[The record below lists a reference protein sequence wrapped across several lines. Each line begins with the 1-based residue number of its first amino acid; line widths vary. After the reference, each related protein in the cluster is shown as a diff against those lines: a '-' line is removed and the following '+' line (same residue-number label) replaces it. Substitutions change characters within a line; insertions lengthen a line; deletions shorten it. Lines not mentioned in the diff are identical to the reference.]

1 MKKAFLKISIARA
14 AFVTRSVW
22 SAAAW
27 RRCGMLS
34 ENPVCKSQSAT
45 AAPGRRTPHAPR
57 FGLPNS
63 FLKSAALSLFVF
75 LPVLTLIAATQQSSQ
90 DQTEKLQNQEL
101 KPLKPM
107 RPGTATGPA
116 GFIVLVPVDD
126 RPAVGQFAQ
135 MIGAIADHRVIMPPP
150 EMLGRFT
157 TPGDT
162 AMIDAWLRAQD
173 YTRVDA
179 LVVSVDMLA
188 YGGLIA
194 SRTHRATLDEA
205 KKRLEFFRWFKR
217 AWPNVPVYAFN
228 ALMRVAPTADRQS
241 RPWRD
246 KLARWSELKDQ
257 VTKTQNTAERDKL
270 VAELDA
276 LEKSLDPKVIDDYR
290 RAHSRD
296 MQISLAMIDLARE
309 GVVDSLL
316 LLQDDARL
324 YGFHRQTQRVLRAKL
339 QAWRLEDRIPIYN
352 GTDEGS
358 LALVSRAVLD
368 KFRSK
373 VRVAVVYSSD
383 ASRTVIAPY
392 EDHPIQFTVESQIKA
407 AGGVLANNPAEADYT
422 LYVNAPETD
431 VRESDAFLKRMIADL
446 KADKPVALADI
457 LFPAPHHS
465 GADERIIKALISENV
480 IDKFAAYAAWNT
492 AGNTLGT
499 TIPAANMRVFFR
511 RALFDSP
518 ERYARATVA
527 HLEFLLHRFADDYL
541 YHNVVRFGI
550 NAELRR
556 NPTDPTDEFTPELY
570 DRINRETGQRLRPL
584 LEKFFAD
591 HFRGRTYPLAIY
603 DNKPRAVRI
612 NELKALEI
620 HLPWPRTFEVT
631 VDYKFDY
638 SLLP

>member
-1 MKKAFLKISIARA
+1 MKLNRFGMSFGNSARKI
-14 AFVTRSVW
+14 
-22 SAAAW
+22 
-27 RRCGMLS
+27 
-34 ENPVCKSQSAT
+34 
-45 AAPGRRTPHAPR
+45 PHAPR
-57 FGLPNS
+57 FGL
-63 FLKSAALSLFVF
+63 LSSLLTITAFAI
-75 LPVLTLIAATQQSSQ
+75 LVLTIITAAQ
-90 DQTEKLQNQEL
+90 DQREKLQNPEL

-107 RPGTATGPA
+107 RPGAATGPA

-150 EMLGRFT
+150 DLLGRFT
-157 TPGDT
+157 TPGDA

-194 SRTHRATLDEA
+194 SRTPRTTPAEA
-205 KKRLEFFRWFKR
+205 NKRLEFFRWFKR
-217 AWPNVPVYAFN
+217 AWPHVPVYAFN
-228 ALMRVAPTADRQS
+228 VLMRVAPTADKQS

-257 VTKTQNTAERDKL
+257 VSNPQHASQHARL
-270 VAELDA
+270 IPELEA
-276 LEKSLDPKVIDDYR
+276 LEKSLDPKVTGDYR

-296 MQISLAMIDLARE
+296 LQISLAMIDLAKE
-309 GVVDSLL
+309 GVIDSLL
-316 LLQDDARL
+316 LLQDDARV
-324 YGFHRQTQRVLRAKL
+324 YGFHRQTQRILRAKL
-339 QAWRLEDRIPIYN
+339 QAYRLEDRIPIYN
-352 GTDEGS
+352 GADEGS
-358 LALVSRAVLD
+358 LSLVSRAILD

-383 ASRTVIAPY
+383 ASRTVIAPD
-392 EDHPIQFTVESQIKA
+392 EDHPIQFTVESQLKA
-407 AGGVLANNPAEADYT
+407 AGGVLANHPAEADYT

-431 VRESDAFLKRMIADL
+431 DQEFDTFLKRMIADL

-457 LFPAPHHS
+457 LFPAPHRS
-465 GADERIIKALISENV
+465 GADERIIKALVRENV
-480 IDKFAAYAAWNT
+480 IDKFTAYAAWNT

-527 HLEFLLHRFADDYL
+527 QLEFLLHRFVGDYL
-541 YHNVVRFGI
+541 YHDVVRLGL
-550 NAELRR
+550 NAELRK

-570 DRINRETGQRLRPL
+570 DRINRETQQRLRPL
-584 LEKFFAD
+584 AEKFFAD
-591 HFRGRTYPLAIY
+591 HFKGRTYPLAIY
-603 DNKPRAVRI
+603 DRQPRAVRI
-612 NELKALEI
+612 NELKGLKI
-620 HLPWPRTFEVT
+620 HLPWARAFEVT

-638 SLLP
+638 SLLL

>member
-1 MKKAFLKISIARA
+1 MKQAFL
-14 AFVTRSVW
+14 RS
-22 SAAAW
+22 
-27 RRCGMLS
+27 
-34 ENPVCKSQSAT
+34 
-45 AAPGRRTPHAPR
+45 APR
-57 FGLPNS
+57 QH
-63 FLKSAALSLFVF
+63 SALWLVLVFSLLSLIISAQ
-75 LPVLTLIAATQQSSQ
+75 PPQQEQ
-90 DQTEKLQNQEL
+90 REKLQNPEL

-126 RPAVGQFAQ
+126 RPATGQFAQ

-157 TPGDT
+157 TPGDA

-179 LVVSVDMLA
+179 LIVSVDMLA

-194 SRTHRATLDEA
+194 SRTHRTTFDEA

-228 ALMRVAPTADRQS
+228 VLMRVAPTADRQS

-257 VTKTQNTAERDKL
+257 VSNPQNAAQHDKL
-270 VAELDA
+270 IAELEP

-290 RAHSRD
+290 RSHSRD
-296 MQISLAMIDLARE
+296 LQVSLAMIDLARE
-309 GVVDSLL
+309 GVIDSLL
-316 LLQDDARL
+316 FLQDDARL
-324 YGFHRQTQRVLRAKL
+324 YGFHRQTQRLLRAKL
-339 QAWRLEDRIPIYN
+339 QAYQLEDRIPIYN

-368 KFRSK
+368 KFRSR
-373 VRVAVVYSSD
+373 VRIAVVYSSE

-407 AGGVLANNPAEADYT
+407 AGGVLVNDPAEADYT

-431 VRESDAFLKRMIADL
+431 EREFDAFLKRMIAEL
-446 KADKPVALADI
+446 KAGKPVALADI

-465 GADERIIKALISENV
+465 GADERIINALVRENV
-480 IDKFAAYAAWNT
+480 IDKFTAYAAWNT

-511 RALFDSP
+511 RALFDTP
-518 ERYARATVA
+518 ERYARATIA
-527 HLEFLLHRFADDYL
+527 HLEFLLHRFAGDYL
-541 YHNVVRFGI
+541 YHDVVRFGI
-550 NAELRR
+550 NAELRK

-570 DRINRETGQRLRPL
+570 DRINREVQQRLHPL

-591 HFRGRTYPLAIY
+591 HFKGRTYPLAIY

-612 NELKALEI
+612 NELKGLKI
-620 HLPWPRTFEVT
+620 FLPWPRTFEVT

>member
-1 MKKAFLKISIARA
+1 MKKALLKFSIRRSA
-14 AFVTRSVW
+14 VVSRSVW
-22 SAAAW
+22 SAA
-27 RRCGMLS
+27 
-34 ENPVCKSQSAT
+34 
-45 AAPGRRTPHAPR
+45 PGCRTPGTPQ
-57 FGLPNS
+57 FGLLNS
-63 FLKSAALSLFVF
+63 SLKSPALAILVF
-75 LPVLTLIAATQQSSQ
+75 LLLVLPVIAAAQNPPQ
-90 DQTEKLQNQEL
+90 DQREKLQNPEL

-135 MIGAIADHRVIMPPP
+135 MIGAIADHRVIVPPP

-157 TPGDT
+157 TPGDA

-194 SRTHRATLDEA
+194 SRTHRTTFEEA

-217 AWPNVPVYAFN
+217 AWPSVPLYTFN
-228 ALMRVAPTADRQS
+228 TLMRVAPTADS
-241 RPWRD
+241 RSRSWRD

-257 VTKTQNTAERDKL
+257 VSKTQGAERDKL
-270 VAELDA
+270 SAELES

-296 MQISLAMIDLARE
+296 LQISLAMIDLVRE

-324 YGFHRQTQRVLRAKL
+324 YGLHRQTQRVLRAKL
-339 QAWRLEDRIPIYN
+339 QAYRLEDRIPIYN

-358 LALVSRAVLD
+358 LALVSRAILD

-392 EDHPIQFTVESQIKA
+392 EDHPLQFTVESQIKA
-407 AGGVLANNPAEADYT
+407 AGGVLVNDPAEADYT

-431 VRESDAFLKRMIADL
+431 QQEFAAFLKRMIAEL
-446 KADKPVALADI
+446 KAGKPVALADI

-465 GADERIIKALISENV
+465 GADERIIQALVRENV
-480 IDKFAAYAAWNT
+480 IDKFTAYAAWNT

-518 ERYARATVA
+518 ERSARATVA
-527 HLEFLLHRFADDYL
+527 HLEFLLHRFVGDYL
-541 YHNVVRFGI
+541 YHDIVRFGI

-556 NPTDPTDEFTPELY
+556 SPTDPTDEFTPELY
-570 DRINRETGQRLRPL
+570 DRINRETGQRLRPR

-591 HFRGRTYPLAIY
+591 HFKGRTYPLAIY

-631 VDYKFDY
+631 VDYKFAY
-638 SLLP
+638 SLLS